1 MNRCPLPFRRAALA
15 LAGATTLLAGCAAG
29 PTKEDPLEPF
39 NRQMYAVHQVVDG
52 NFVKPIAEA
61 YVKVTPEPIRTGVSN
76 FFGNLDDLFTGI
88 NNVLE
93 GNGKQAG
100 DDFGRV
106 LLNSTFGMLG
116 ILDLGSMMGIPKDHK
131 DFGITFGKWGVP
143 PGPYLF
149 IPLFGPTDVRDG
161 TGALVRLFIGPIGYI
176 PEVPLRNSIYGVGY
190 LDARAQVLSGESV
203 LDTAALD
210 KYRFLRN
217 AFLEESAIS
226 DLRRQAP
233 AGRGRRCGFPS
244 RKRRAG
250 AAKVRT
256 AMPRT
261 AASVLVLLLA
271 CAALAQAQEGPDTLV
286 KSVAEDTLGAIRA
299 DKDLQT
305 GNPAK
310 VKQLIESKLLPHF
323 DTARMTALAMGRN
336 WRAATPEQQKQL
348 TEQFQ
353 SLLIRTY
360 SNALTNYRDNKMIY
374 KPLRMNPGDTD
385 VIVRTEV
392 TRPGQAAVQI
402 DYSMEKT
409 ADGWKAYDV
418 VVAGV
423 SLVTNY
429 RDEFNDVV
437 KSSGVDGLIKALSD
451 KNRDAAGK

>member
-1 MNRCPLPFRRAALA
+1 
-15 LAGATTLLAGCAAG
+15 
-29 PTKEDPLEPF
+29 
-39 NRQMYAVHQVVDG
+39 
-52 NFVKPIAEA
+52 
-61 YVKVTPEPIRTGVSN
+61 
-76 FFGNLDDLFTGI
+76 
-88 NNVLE
+88 
-93 GNGKQAG
+93 
-100 DDFGRV
+100 
-106 LLNSTFGMLG
+106 
-116 ILDLGSMMGIPKDHK
+116 
-131 DFGITFGKWGVP
+131 
-143 PGPYLF
+143 
-149 IPLFGPTDVRDG
+149 
-161 TGALVRLFIGPIGYI
+161 
-176 PEVPLRNSIYGVGY
+176 
-190 LDARAQVLSGESV
+190 
-203 LDTAALD
+203 
-210 KYRFLRN
+210 
-217 AFLEESAIS
+217 
-226 DLRRQAP
+226 
-233 AGRGRRCGFPS
+233 
-244 RKRRAG
+244 
-250 AAKVRT
+250 
-256 AMPRT
+256 MPRT

-271 CAALAQAQEGPDTLV
+271 CASLAQAQDDPDALV
-286 KSVAEDTLGAIRA
+286 KSVAEDTLSAIRA
-299 DKDLQT
+299 DKELQT

-310 VKQLIESKLLPHF
+310 VKQLIEAKLVPHF

-429 RDEFNDVV
+429 RDEFNDVI

-451 KNRDAAGK
+451 KNRDSAGK